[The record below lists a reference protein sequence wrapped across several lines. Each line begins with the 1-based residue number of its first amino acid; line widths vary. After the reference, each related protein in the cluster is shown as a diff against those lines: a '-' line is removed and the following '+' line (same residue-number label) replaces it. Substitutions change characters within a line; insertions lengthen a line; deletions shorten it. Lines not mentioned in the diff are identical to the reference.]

1 MSNYLTE
8 SSNLFNLKRK
18 FRTCLLA
25 SFISVSIPN
34 LGVKMFGFI
43 FKKSIAGL
51 NFEDRVLLGVKKLF
65 KTNYSAVTL
74 IPHSLK

>member
-1 MSNYLTE
+1 
-8 SSNLFNLKRK
+8 
-18 FRTCLLA
+18 
-25 SFISVSIPN
+25 
-34 LGVKMFGFI
+34 MFGFI
-43 FKKSIAGL
+43 FMKSIAGL